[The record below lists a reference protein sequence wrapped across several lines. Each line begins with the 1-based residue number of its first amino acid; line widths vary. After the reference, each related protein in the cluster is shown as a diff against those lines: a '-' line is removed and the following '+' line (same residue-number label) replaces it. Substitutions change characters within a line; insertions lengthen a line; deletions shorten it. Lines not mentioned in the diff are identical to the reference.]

1 MTAAAEIKAG
11 ALKARQEIL
20 KLDNQIHEEVA
31 ALEFAAFRDD
41 RQPTA
46 VELKKQ
52 AELERTQQELRKQLK
67 IFGFVTASKLDN
79 SDDVSRLLER
89 MQTVN
94 AGLGDDLA
102 RLKKI
107 ERFAKIA
114 AQVADAVAKVAER
127 LAKIVASGA
136 I

>member
-31 ALEFAAFRDD
+31 ALEFAAFKDD

-67 IFGFVTASKLDN
+67 ILGFVTASKLDN

-94 AGLGDDLA
+94 AGLEDDLA

>member
-1 MTAAAEIKAG
+1 MTAAADIKAQ

-20 KLDNQIHEEVA
+20 KLDNKIHEEIA
-31 ALEFAAFRDD
+31 ALEFAAFKDD

-46 VELKKQ
+46 AELKRQ
-52 AELERTQQELRKQLK
+52 GELESAQKELVKQLK
-67 IFGFVTASKLDN
+67 ILGFVTASKLDN
-79 SDDVSRLLER
+79 SDDVTRLLER

-94 AGLGDDLA
+94 AGLEDDLA

-107 ERFAKIA
+107 ERFAKAA

>member
-31 ALEFAAFRDD
+31 ALEFAAFKDD

-46 VELKKQ
+46 VELTKQ

-67 IFGFVTASKLDN
+67 ILGFVTASKLDS

-94 AGLGDDLA
+94 AGLEDDLA

-114 AQVADAVAKVAER
+114 AQVADAIAKVAER

>member
-67 IFGFVTASKLDN
+67 ILWIRDRKQARQLRRRVPIARKDADCQCG
-79 SDDVSRLLER
+79 SR
-89 MQTVN
+89 
-94 AGLGDDLA
+94 G
-102 RLKKI
+102 
-107 ERFAKIA
+107 
-114 AQVADAVAKVAER
+114 
-127 LAKIVASGA
+127 
-136 I
+136 

>member
-67 IFGFVTASKLDN
+67 IFEFVTASKLDN

-94 AGLGDDLA
+94 AGLEDDLA